1 MLFASAYWL
10 VVLKA
15 CWRLTSQDVVFTKS
29 TAKILRKKGFR
40 IPATR
45 IVDFPD
51 NFERAVLA
59 EGHESMGEK
68 WTHYGY
74 RGTYGSFGTNGLYR
88 ENPWANNPNK
98 NYVVPFYFDQNHSI
112 DDQTKKVSGSTS
124 ELFFE

>member
-1 MLFASAYWL
+1 MIFFRSAQA
-10 VVLKA
+10 A
-15 CWRLTSQDVVFTKS
+15 CFIPYQ
-29 TAKILRKKGFR
+29 KGYR

-112 DDQTKKVSGSTS
+112 DDQTKKDSGSTS
-124 ELFFE
+124 ILNLF

>member
-1 MLFASAYWL
+1 M
-10 VVLKA
+10 VL
-15 CWRLTSQDVVFTKS
+15 
-29 TAKILRKKGFR
+29 LRKNVSVNEVRFIPYSKGYR

-112 DDQTKKVSGSTS
+112 DDQTKKDSGSTS
-124 ELFFE
+124 FLNFFLMNV